1 MAEAALFVE
10 IVPTTSGVKR
20 SIEKDLGGAFQ
31 ETEKK
36 GSGVLNKL
44 GGLAKGVGLAAAGA
58 VAAFTGIAVAG
69 GFARAMKIDE
79 AQAKL
84 RGLGNDTAAV
94 ETIMGNAL
102 ASVQGTSFSLDAA
115 ATTAAGAVAAGI
127 APGQELE
134 RVLTSVAN
142 AAAAAGVDMSEM
154 GSIYNKVASLG
165 KAQNDVLQQVAD
177 RGIPIYQALADQ
189 LGVTA
194 DEVFKMASAGEI
206 GFSQFEAAMS
216 AAAGTVAAEMGT
228 TFSGQWANMMASVSR
243 IGEGLISG
251 LFPQMKD
258 GVAGVTDVFKQWEV
272 GAKDVGSAVG
282 EFVSVYG
289 PKLVDALVDIFNA
302 GMAVVGWVQDNA
314 TWLGPLAVGIATII
328 GSIYAW
334 NAATK
339 AWKALQATATALQS
353 VYIAAT
359 YGQAGANYAVAG
371 SSKVAATAQK
381 ILNAAM
387 KANPIM
393 LIVSAIAALVAGL
406 VWFFTE
412 TELGQEIWANFT
424 RFLGEAWENT
434 TRWLTEAWENT
445 TRFLTEAWQNVA
457 SFFETVWLSYLKPVF
472 DAIGAVFT
480 WIYENIILPVV
491 TGIMIYIG
499 LWAALVQWLY
509 ETVIVPVFGF
519 IGEVF
524 TWLYDNVIVPI
535 VDGIIAYF
543 QMWGEIFTWL
553 NENIIQPVFAAIGE
567 VFTWIYENVIVP
579 IIEGII
585 LYFQLWGEIFTW
597 LYESIIQP
605 VFAAIGAAFVW
616 IYENII
622 APVGAAIGAAIQTV
636 GDTIHAVFSGV
647 ADFIGAAF
655 QAVLGVV
662 RGPINALIGLINTV
676 IDGLNSI
683 SVDIPDWVPMV
694 GGQTFGLSI
703 PKIPQLEDGAL
714 VKARTGGIIANI
726 GEGRY
731 DEVVLPLSPE
741 VLSQV
746 GGGGGGNI
754 IVNPQP
760 GQSEEEI
767 GRAAARYQA
776 QAARRF
782 G

>member
-20 SIEKDLGGAFQ
+20 GIEKDLNGAFQ

-36 GSGVLNKL
+36 GSGVLNKH

-58 VAAFTGIAVAG
+58 AAAFTGIAVAG
-69 GFARAMKIDE
+69 GFSRAMKIDE

-94 ETIMGNAL
+94 EQIMGNAL
-102 ASVQGTSFSLDAA
+102 AAVQGTSFSLDAA

-142 AAAAAGVDMSEM
+142 AAAAAGVDMSDM

-194 DEVFKMASAGEI
+194 DEVFNMASAGEI
-206 GFSQFEAAMS
+206 GFAQFESAMS
-216 AAAGTVAAEMGT
+216 AAAGTVADEMGT

-272 GAKDVGSAVG
+272 GAKDVGAAIG
-282 EFVSVYG
+282 DFVSTYG
-289 PKLVDALVDIFNA
+289 PMLVDTLVNIFNA
-302 GMAVVGWVQDNA
+302 GTAVVGWVQDNT
-314 TWLGPLAVGIATII
+314 TWLGPLAA
-328 GSIYAW
+328 
-334 NAATK
+334 
-339 AWKALQATATALQS
+339 
-353 VYIAAT
+353 
-359 YGQAGANYAVAG
+359 AVAG
-371 SSKVAATAQK
+371 AAVAFGAWQAAIGLWSAATQ
-381 ILNAAM
+381 AAAAVQAAFNVVM
-387 KANPIM
+387 NANPIM
-393 LIVSAIAALVAGL
+393 LIVTAIGALVAGL
-406 VWFFTE
+406 VWFFTQ

-424 RFLGEAWENT
+424 RFLGEAWANISQFFT
-434 TRWLTEAWENT
+434 DAWENVISPIFT
-445 TRFLTEAWQNVA
+445 
-457 SFFETVWLSYLKPVF
+457 
-472 DAIGAVFT
+472 AIGEIFT
-480 WIYENIILPVV
+480 WIYEQIIMPVV
-491 TGIMIYIG
+491 TGIMLYIG
-499 LWAALVQWLY
+499 LWAALIQWLW
-509 ETVIVPVFGF
+509 ETV
-519 IGEVF
+519 
-524 TWLYDNVIVPI
+524 LS
-535 VDGIIAYF
+535 
-543 QMWGEIFTWL
+543 
-553 NENIIQPVFAAIGE
+553 PVFAAIGE

-579 IIEGII
+579 IIDGII
-585 LYFQLWGEIFTW
+585 LYFQAWGAIFTW
-597 LYESIIQP
+597 LYEQIIQP
-605 VFAAIGAAFVW
+605 VFAAIGAAFTWV
-616 IYENII
+616 YENVI
-622 APVGAAIGAAIQTV
+622 APIGAAIAAAIQFV
-636 GDTIHAVFSGV
+636 GDTIHNVFSGI
-647 ADFIGAAF
+647 ADFVGSAF
-655 QAVLGVV
+655 QAVLSVV
-662 RGPINALIGLINTV
+662 RGPVNALIGLINGI

-694 GGQTFGLSI
+694 GGQTFGLNI

-731 DEVVLPLSPE
+731 DEVVLPLSPD

-746 GGGGGGNI
+746 GGGGGGSPI
-754 IVNPQP
+754 YVYPQP

-767 GRAAARYQA
+767 GRAAARYNNSQL
-776 QAARRF
+776 RRS
-782 G
+782 